1 MELMDPTLAISC
13 LMSELTLRVQVGLL
27 CIQESAEDRPTMS
40 NVVSILSNERAILPT
55 PRQPA
60 FCTLISVQGTDS
72 QMEEPKC
79 SLNYVT
85 LSVAEAR

>member
-13 LMSELTLRVQVGLL
+13 SMSELTLCVQVGLL

-40 NVVSILSNERAILPT
+40 DVVSILSNERAILPT